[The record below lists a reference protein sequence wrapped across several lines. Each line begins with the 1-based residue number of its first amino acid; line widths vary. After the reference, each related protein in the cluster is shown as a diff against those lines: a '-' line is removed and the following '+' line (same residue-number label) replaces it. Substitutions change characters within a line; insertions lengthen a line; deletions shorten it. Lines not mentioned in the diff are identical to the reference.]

1 MSKVI
6 VELSELCDVITK
18 GTTPSN
24 IGAEFTEKGIKY
36 IRSEMLTSAKYISDE
51 GLLYISEETHKKLK
65 RSQLKPGDILFSM
78 AGVYLGKTAIL
89 RECDTPANTNQAV
102 ALIRIIDEK
111 CNREYVYYYL
121 NLPEVVKSVNSIT
134 GQSAQPNI
142 NLKQIGNIQI
152 MLPERSV
159 QDAVVTILSTY
170 DSLIA
175 NNQKQIKLLEEAAQR
190 LYKEWFVDLRFPG
203 HETTP
208 IVDGVPVGWSRKTVE
223 ECLSFHG
230 NGGWGKETSMG
241 KNEHPGKVIRGT
253 DIEDV
258 KAGRFNDIPLRY
270 HTDND
275 IKKRTLKIHDLVF
288 ELSNGNINNIGRCLL
303 IDDLVLKNCGENTI
317 CASFC
322 KLLRPVNRLHSLI
335 LYWEIQDM
343 QTSGRMLP
351 LKKHGANGINNF
363 DFDGFLNHELLI
375 PDNACML
382 KPIEAI
388 MAKISIIQGQFALL
402 TEARD
407 RLLPKLMNGELEV

>member
-1 MSKVI
+1 MSKEI

-208 IVDGVPVGWSRKTVE
+208 IVDGVPEGWCESTVDDCSCILRRGISPQYNEKGSSIVINQKCIRQSVVDLNEARRQEKVFLPEMNLIDSDTVICSTGAGTLGRVGQIFGQQPNTTFDSHVTLVRASNIV
-223 ECLSFHG
+223 
-230 NGGWGKETSMG
+230 GKQYLYQFLKSKQQYLQGMG
-241 KNEHPGKVIRGT
+241 KGSTNQLELNRATIQKLVMLVPGAETR
-253 DIEDV
+253 DAFERQ
-258 KAGRFNDIPLRY
+258 AQP
-270 HTDND
+270 
-275 IKKRTLKIHDLVF
+275 IHDQITALTKQIV
-288 ELSNGNINNIGRCLL
+288 LL
-303 IDDLVLKNCGENTI
+303 
-317 CASFC
+317 
-322 KLLRPVNRLHSLI
+322 
-335 LYWEIQDM
+335 Q
-343 QTSGRMLP
+343 
-351 LKKHGANGINNF
+351 
-363 DFDGFLNHELLI
+363 
-375 PDNACML
+375 
-382 KPIEAI
+382 
-388 MAKISIIQGQFALL
+388 
-402 TEARD
+402 EARD
-407 RLLPKLMNGELEV
+407 KLLPKLMSGEIEV